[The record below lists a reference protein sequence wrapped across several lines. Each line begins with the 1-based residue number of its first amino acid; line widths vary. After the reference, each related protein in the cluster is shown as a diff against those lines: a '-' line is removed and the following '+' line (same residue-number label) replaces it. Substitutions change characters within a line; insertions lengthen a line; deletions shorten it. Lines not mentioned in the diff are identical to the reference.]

1 MWSWMSGRLSALVSA
16 TGMLTSPNAIDPF
29 QIARAITTTSQD
41 TCQGA
46 IRIQMKEFPMELSSN
61 LKAKMQNARHAAEFT
76 LAKADRVS
84 CPYSG
89 LCKQF
94 LRMSKSTG
102 LTK

>member
-1 MWSWMSGRLSALVSA
+1 
-16 TGMLTSPNAIDPF
+16 
-29 QIARAITTTSQD
+29 
-41 TCQGA
+41 
-46 IRIQMKEFPMELSSN
+46 MELSSN